1 MLETHLPA
9 NTMIEVLVHGDLIL
23 PDRTEIVC
31 FSDADAKAAE
41 GVLSK
46 VEAPWNVTSSAPPGP
61 YPRDPKHVEAIT
73 TFIDQALAEP
83 EWRGNGLEFDRL

>member
-1 MLETHLPA
+1 MW
-9 NTMIEVLVHGDLIL
+9 
-23 PDRTEIVC
+23 
-31 FSDADAKAAE
+31 SDEWTIAIRERRSNPTPGSA
-41 GVLSK
+41 
-46 VEAPWNVTSSAPPGP
+46 EAPWNVTSSAPPGP

>member
-1 MLETHLPA
+1 
-9 NTMIEVLVHGDLIL
+9 
-23 PDRTEIVC
+23 
-31 FSDADAKAAE
+31 
-41 GVLSK
+41 
-46 VEAPWNVTSSAPPGP
+46 VTSSAPPGP